1 MTHNHS
7 ALEQSHAD
15 HDNLSYFWIIFG
27 SKIIGAGSYQLW
39 TTDHQDETQGW
50 TKEHWLVNILLV
62 GSWWWWQGWALYNNE
77 GFLPPSPQVCHYKL
91 LVRFFVSLITK
102 TNIWQTDRK
111 IFNEINQVS
120 GNVLPGTIDK
130 VDKLWF

>member
-1 MTHNHS
+1 MSHTHC
-7 ALEQSHAD
+7 
-15 HDNLSYFWIIFG
+15 IIIKVF
-27 SKIIGAGSYQLW
+27 
-39 TTDHQDETQGW
+39 T
-50 TKEHWLVNILLV
+50 
-62 GSWWWWQGWALYNNE
+62 
-77 GFLPPSPQVCHYKL
+77 PSEFCHYKL

-120 GNVLPGTIDK
+120 GNILPGTIDK